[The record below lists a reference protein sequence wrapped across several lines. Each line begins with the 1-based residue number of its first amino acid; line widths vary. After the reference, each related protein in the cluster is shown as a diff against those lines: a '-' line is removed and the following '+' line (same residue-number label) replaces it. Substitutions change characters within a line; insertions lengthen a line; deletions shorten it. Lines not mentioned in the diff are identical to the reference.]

1 MNVFETKHFPFVDT
15 CGLADT
21 HGFNYDLANTIS
33 LERAFHNAESVR
45 ILFLLKQ
52 SSIEG
57 DQRGATLIKLITE
70 VVGYV
75 KNIEI

>member
-1 MNVFETKHFPFVDT
+1 
-15 CGLADT
+15 
-21 HGFNYDLANTIS
+21 
-33 LERAFHNAESVR
+33 
-45 ILFLLKQ
+45 LKQ

-75 KNIEI
+75 KDMEIEDFIPSVTILITHVVYQASEITERLKQIL